1 MKKFK
6 PILLFV
12 FFLFGTPAPMLAQE
26 NTTTATIEQLKNEM
40 YRLFP
45 TLNIDE
51 FMDVTERLKE
61 VTLKAGNEDLFY
73 RTWANQAHF
82 AFIKTGRQKGMEIAK
97 AMNEY
102 SRKHDS
108 KLGIY
113 YSVLTNANQSS
124 SLRMEEDALKL
135 FLNAIQ
141 YKQQYLPEINAAA
154 AYLGAA
160 KVYYNMRQKEK
171 ILEMA
176 DKALAEPNLI
186 GSNIVDAWSYRCLA
200 TMIPEGEDHS
210 EEMNRAYEEWKK
222 AKEKYNYNSGFSQ
235 RIEIYHAQ
243 VNGDYEK
250 MLELAKKIKSPQER
264 YNLMTHSYEL
274 LGNTKE
280 ALNCFREYKRISDS
294 LNSAE
299 IRRQTSEHALQ
310 LNVIRAEN
318 QAKELLLHNQT
329 LKLAH
334 AQDELEQRQL
344 EEEALN
350 LTLKNRDI
358 ELSHAS
364 IKLKN
369 DSLDRQ
375 AQELKLSE
383 YQSKLEVE
391 QSREKIERITLWTTI
406 GVSLLFITFLS
417 IYLYRRS
424 RHMKALTTA
433 YDQLETA
440 YEQLEQT
447 TAAKERIESE
457 LRIARDIQMSM
468 VPTLFP
474 ERPDIDIYASMTPA
488 KEVGGDLY
496 DFIINGDQLYFC
508 VGDVSGKGV
517 PASLLMSVAIN
528 LFRTIAKEGFPP
540 AYVATR
546 MNDTL
551 TSENNNSM
559 FVTMFI
565 AQVDLKTG
573 HMDFCNCGHNPP
585 ILVNEL
591 TTNGTE
597 ARFIKMEPNAPI
609 GLWPE
614 LEYKGEFIE
623 SISGQTLLV
632 YTDGLN
638 EAENN
643 KLEQFGNDRLLEVM
657 HKNKIQSTRQI
668 IELLQEQVRNFV
680 GEAEPSDDIT
690 MFCLRTG
697 LNTN

>member
-6 PILLFV
+6 PILLI
-12 FFLFGTPAPMLAQE
+12 FLLLGMSSPMPAQE
-26 NTTTATIEQLKNEM
+26 KTAAATIGQLKNEM
-40 YRLFP
+40 YRLYP
-45 TLNIDE
+45 TSNVDE

-61 VTLKAGNEDLFY
+61 ASLKAGDEGLFY
-73 RTWANQAHF
+73 RAWSNQASF
-82 AFIKTGRQKGMEIAK
+82 TFMKVSRQKGMEMAK

-102 SRKHDS
+102 SRQHDN

-113 YSVLTNANQSS
+113 YSSLTNANQAST
-124 SLRMEEDALKL
+124 LRMEEDALKL
-135 FLNAIQ
+135 FLKAIQ
-141 YKQQYLPEINAAA
+141 YKQQFLPDVNAAA

-160 KVYYNMRQKEK
+160 KTYYNQRQKEK
-171 ILEMA
+171 VLEMT
-176 DKALAEPNLI
+176 DKALAEPDLI
-186 GSNIVDAWSYRCLA
+186 GSHIVDAWSYRCMA
-200 TMIPEGEDHS
+200 SMMPEGEDHR
-210 EEMNRAYEEWKK
+210 EELNRNYEEWKK
-222 AKEKYNYNSGFSQ
+222 AKEKYKYNSTFSDL
-235 RIEIYHAQ
+235 IEIYHAQ
-243 VNGDYEK
+243 VNNEYDK
-250 MLELAKKIKSPQER
+250 MLELAKDVKSPLER

-375 AQELKLSE
+375 AQKLKLSE

-391 QSREKIERITLWTTI
+391 QSKEKIERITLWTTI

-528 LFRTIAKEGFPP
+528 LFRTVAKEGFPP

-638 EAENN
+638 EAENTMLDQYSN
-643 KLEQFGNDRLLEVM
+643 NRLLEVM
-657 HKNKIQSTRQI
+657 RTNKIQSARQI
-668 IELLQEQVRNFV
+668 IELLQEQVSNFV

-690 MFCLRTG
+690 MFYLRTG

>member
-1 MKKFK
+1 MKISK
-6 PILLFV
+6 PILLI
-12 FFLFGTPAPMLAQE
+12 FLLLGMSSPMPAQE
-26 NTTTATIEQLKNEM
+26 KTAAATIGQLKNEM
-40 YRLFP
+40 YRLYP
-45 TLNIDE
+45 TSNVDE
-51 FMDVTERLKE
+51 FMDVTERLKDAS
-61 VTLKAGNEDLFY
+61 LKAGDEGLFY
-73 RTWANQAHF
+73 RAWSNQASF
-82 AFIKTGRQKGMEIAK
+82 TFMKVSRQKGMEMAK

-102 SRKHDS
+102 SRQHDN

-113 YSVLTNANQSS
+113 YSSLTNANQAST
-124 SLRMEEDALKL
+124 LRMEEDALKL
-135 FLNAIQ
+135 FLKAIQ
-141 YKQQYLPEINAAA
+141 YKQQFLPDVNAAA

-160 KVYYNMRQKEK
+160 KTYYNQRQKEK
-171 ILEMA
+171 VLEMT
-176 DKALAEPNLI
+176 DKALAEPDLI
-186 GSNIVDAWSYRCLA
+186 GSHIVDAWSYRCMA
-200 TMIPEGEDHS
+200 SMMPEGEDHR
-210 EEMNRAYEEWKK
+210 EELNRNYEEWKK
-222 AKEKYNYNSGFSQ
+222 VKEKYKYNSTFSDL
-235 RIEIYHAQ
+235 IEIYHAQ

-375 AQELKLSE
+375 AQKLKLSE

-468 VPTLFP
+468 VPTVFP

-528 LFRTIAKEGFPP
+528 LFRTVAKEGFPP

-638 EAENN
+638 EAENTMLDQYSN
-643 KLEQFGNDRLLEVM
+643 NRLLEVM
-657 HKNKIQSTRQI
+657 RTNKIQSARQI
-668 IELLQEQVRNFV
+668 IELLQEQVSNFV

>member
-1 MKKFK
+1 MKISK
-6 PILLFV
+6 PILLI
-12 FFLFGTPAPMLAQE
+12 FLLLGMSSPMPAQE
-26 NTTTATIEQLKNEM
+26 KTAAATIGQLKNEM
-40 YRLFP
+40 YRLYP
-45 TLNIDE
+45 TSNVDE

-61 VTLKAGNEDLFY
+61 ASLKAGDEGLFY
-73 RTWANQAHF
+73 RAWSNQASF
-82 AFIKTGRQKGMEIAK
+82 TFMKVSRQKGMEMAK

-102 SRKHDS
+102 SRQHDN

-113 YSVLTNANQSS
+113 YSSLTNANQAST
-124 SLRMEEDALKL
+124 LRMEEDALKL
-135 FLNAIQ
+135 FLKAIQ
-141 YKQQYLPEINAAA
+141 YKQQFLPDVNAAA

-160 KVYYNMRQKEK
+160 KTYYNQRQKEK
-171 ILEMA
+171 VLEMT
-176 DKALAEPNLI
+176 DKALAEPDLI
-186 GSNIVDAWSYRCLA
+186 GSHIVDAWSYRCMA
-200 TMIPEGEDHS
+200 SMMPEGEDHR
-210 EEMNRAYEEWKK
+210 EELNRNYEEWKK
-222 AKEKYNYNSGFSQ
+222 VKEKYKYNSTFSDL
-235 RIEIYHAQ
+235 IEIYHAQ

-310 LNVIRAEN
+310 LNVIQAEN
-318 QAKELLLHNQT
+318 QAKELLLHNQA

-375 AQELKLSE
+375 AQKLKLSE

-391 QSREKIERITLWTTI
+391 QSKEKIERITLWTTI

-528 LFRTIAKEGFPP
+528 LFRTVAKEGFPP

-638 EAENN
+638 EAENTMLDQYSN
-643 KLEQFGNDRLLEVM
+643 NRLLEVM
-657 HKNKIQSTRQI
+657 RTNKIQSARQI
-668 IELLQEQVRNFV
+668 IELLQEQVSNFV